1 MVKEESMR
9 CPRCLMENDRSTNV
23 CVKCGGP
30 LRASKPS
37 SRRKIPW
44 YGFFVIIL
52 ALTAVAYFVF
62 VKDSGG
68 PMTYQDASGTR
79 AVAKTET
86 ASVLPDHQPPVSFT
100 TGRVIIRTRM
110 GEEVIH
116 LESAVLDGSWIALP
130 TWAVIGGDAWN
141 FQSSGNKDLRILQGS
156 WIQGAPLGLW
166 ELSEPLPGNHP
177 GLSSWDQRSELYW
190 QALAPGSPMNRI
202 ELDSTPQPFGTYSR
216 LAIPED
222 LMRPGIFLQ
231 GTRVVGWTFGQRW
244 DFGYLWTGADTSGLE
259 PNTQVGDL
267 VRVAFSESQESR
279 FVRALGMGSGSESLR
294 TLEMLAEGVQLF
306 PKLVDEDK
314 PPQLRLPSANRQ
326 LLSLGK
332 RLLQT
337 DQAQEVAGV
346 LESRVVRASRDPELL
361 KIATQAHLT
370 AYDYRRALRF
380 FEGLKDTISSTTEG
394 GNASLD
400 AFQLK
405 LYKEWIQSDMGKELV
420 SRGWEAFEAGRRA
433 FPDDAELHLL
443 GVELAIK
450 GKEWGRAQDLLK
462 MRSFPTEYK
471 TQASNLE
478 VIILERQS
486 EENKVIVRFAA
497 GADVI
502 PVEILLNNRVVQKFM
517 VDTGANV
524 VTIPSDIVDRLGIR
538 IDDDTP
544 VHRVSTVSGYM
555 LAYEVSINQMEIKGQ
570 RVHNIQALVI
580 DMPGQPGIGLLG
592 QSFLKHFEVEIDGKK
607 GILRL
612 ERK

>member
-1 MVKEESMR
+1 MR
-9 CPRCLMENDRSTNV
+9 CPRCLMENKRSTNV

-37 SRRKIPW
+37 SRIKIPW
-44 YGFFVIIL
+44 YGYLVAIM
-52 ALTAVAYFVF
+52 ALTAVAYFVLF
-62 VKDSGG
+62 KGSDGSNKIPETSGIREAAEAG
-68 PMTYQDASGTR
+68 KA
-79 AVAKTET
+79 A
-86 ASVLPDHQPPVSFT
+86 VLPEDQPPARFSY
-100 TGRVIIRTRM
+100 GRVIIRTRM

-116 LESAVLDGSWIALP
+116 VECAVLDGSWIALP
-130 TWAVIGGDAWN
+130 TWAVIGGDAWS
-141 FQSSGNKDLRILQGS
+141 FQSTGIEDIRIQQGS
-156 WIQGAPLGLW
+156 WLQGAPLGIW
-166 ELSEPLPGNHP
+166 KLSEPIPGSHP
-177 GLSSWDQRSELYW
+177 PLSSWDQAAALYW
-190 QALAPGSPMNRI
+190 QALAPGSPVNRI
-202 ELDSTPQPFGTYSR
+202 ELESRPQPFGAYAR
-216 LAIPED
+216 LPIPGD

-231 GTRVVGWTFGQRW
+231 EGRVVGWTFGQGW
-244 DFGYLWTGADTSGLE
+244 DYGFLWTGSDTSGLE
-259 PNTQVGDL
+259 PNIRVGDL
-267 VRVAFSESQESR
+267 ASVAFSDSQESR
-279 FVRALGMGSGSESLR
+279 FVRALGMRDGSESLR
-294 TLEMLAEGVQLF
+294 ALEMLAEGIQLF
-306 PKLVDEDK
+306 PKLAAEDK
-314 PPQLRLPSANRQ
+314 PPQMRLPSANSR

-337 DQAQEVAGV
+337 EQVQEVAAV
-346 LESRVVRASRDPELL
+346 LESRVISASGDPELL
-361 KIATQAHLT
+361 KIATQAHLA

-380 FEGLKDTISSTTEG
+380 FEGLKDTISIRTEG
-394 GNASLD
+394 SKPSLD

-405 LYKEWIQSDMGKELV
+405 LYKDWIQGDMEKELI

-433 FPDDAELHLL
+433 FPDDVELHLL

-450 GKEWGRAQDLLK
+450 GKEWGRAEDLLK
-462 MRSFPTEYK
+462 MRSFPADYK

-478 VIILERQS
+478 VIILERRA

-502 PVEILLNNRVVQKFM
+502 PIDILLNNRVVQRFM

-524 VTIPSDIVDRLGIR
+524 VTIPSEIVESLGIR
-538 IDDDTP
+538 IDDNTP

-580 DMPGQPGIGLLG
+580 DMPGQPGVGLLG

-612 ERK
+612 EKR